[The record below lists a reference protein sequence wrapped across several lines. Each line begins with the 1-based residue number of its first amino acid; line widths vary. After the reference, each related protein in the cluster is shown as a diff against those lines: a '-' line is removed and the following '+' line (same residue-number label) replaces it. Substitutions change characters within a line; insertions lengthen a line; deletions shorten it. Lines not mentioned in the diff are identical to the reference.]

1 MTSVAI
7 CCIALN
13 EDLYIDEWLDYHL
26 NTIGFNHIY
35 VYDNS
40 DGGTLKISRKNVTVI
55 HMPGPVKQVPVYNNF
70 MENFAEFHDWCAFI
84 DVDEFFVLH
93 KHSSIKEYLE
103 ELSTAEAIGVNWL
116 MFGSGGQERYEPRP
130 VMERFVTPSHDHG
143 ANQHIKCIVKT
154 RNLPVNG
161 YDIQIRPPEFQNCH
175 FPQDTPIAVHVPGG
189 RIGVVH
195 NTPFN
200 ENWDHSIIQ
209 LNHYFCK
216 SREEFELKI
225 KRGRADTNEKRTI
238 KEFF

>member
-13 EDLYIDEWLDYHL
+13 EDLYIDEWLEYHFGL
-26 NTIGFNHIY
+26 GFNHVY

-40 DGGTLKISRKNVTVI
+40 DGGTLILKRKNVTVI
-55 HMPGPVKQVPVYNNF
+55 HMPGPVKQVPAYNNF

-103 ELSTAEAIGVNWL
+103 ELSTVEAIGVNWL

-154 RNLPVNG
+154 RNLPINGWGVPVN
-161 YDIQIRPPEFQNCH
+161 PPEFQNCH

-189 RIGVVH
+189 RIRVVH

-200 ENWDHSIIQ
+200 EKWDHSIIQ

-216 SREEFELKI
+216 SREEFALKTQ
-225 KRGRADTNEKRTI
+225 RGRADTTEKRTMA
-238 KEFF
+238 EFF